1 MQSVGQAWLVL
12 ELNCFA
18 VLALLVWGGHV
29 RYGTGTWPW
38 RIGRTFRRLPP
49 SPATANTHPDPDLPH
64 GTGVILQRRRAGEA
78 SGSVSSGRATSSRPG
93 RLGPGLEAQPA
104 RLARMACT
112 AREFWTVAMTQS
124 RRGQAGTSTANT
136 RRMGAAHVQES
147 GGEEVQIRLGY
158 ELIYECQQFT
168 PMILTLN
175 VHYTRA
181 SDLVR
186 PDYLV
191 TDPPVPVKMYR
202 DGFGNWCSRIVA
214 PPGRFRLTTD
224 ALINDHGEPE
234 FVPRHT
240 EQHAVESLPEDTLV
254 YLLGSRYCDTD
265 HLSTIAWDLFGKT
278 GLGWQRV
285 QAVCDFVHQR
295 ITFGYQYARP
305 TKTAWEAFN
314 ERQGVCR
321 DFAHLAI
328 ALCRCLNIPARYCTG
343 YLGDIGVPPVD
354 APMDFA
360 GWFEAYIGGNWYTFD
375 PRNNQPRIGRV
386 LIARGRDAADVAI
399 STTFGPAVLS
409 SFRVWT
415 DEVLPV

>member
-1 MQSVGQAWLVL
+1 M
-12 ELNCFA
+12 
-18 VLALLVWGGHV
+18 
-29 RYGTGTWPW
+29 
-38 RIGRTFRRLPP
+38 
-49 SPATANTHPDPDLPH
+49 
-64 GTGVILQRRRAGEA
+64 
-78 SGSVSSGRATSSRPG
+78 
-93 RLGPGLEAQPA
+93 
-104 RLARMACT
+104 
-112 AREFWTVAMTQS
+112 
-124 RRGQAGTSTANT
+124 
-136 RRMGAAHVQES
+136 
-147 GGEEVQIRLGY
+147 QIRLGY

-224 ALINDHGEPE
+224 ALINDRGEPE
-234 FVPRHT
+234 SVPRHA

-254 YLLGSRYCDTD
+254 YLLGSRYCETD

-285 QAVCDFVHQR
+285 QAVCDFVHER
-295 ITFGYQYARP
+295 ITFGYAVCAAHQDRVGGLQRATRRVPGLRAPGHHVVSLPQYPGAVLHRVS
-305 TKTAWEAFN
+305 
-314 ERQGVCR
+314 G
-321 DFAHLAI
+321 
-328 ALCRCLNIPARYCTG
+328 G
-343 YLGDIGVPPVD
+343 YRRASVD

-399 STTFGPAVLS
+399 STTFGPNVLS

-415 DEVLPV
+415 DEVLP

>member
-1 MQSVGQAWLVL
+1 M
-12 ELNCFA
+12 
-18 VLALLVWGGHV
+18 
-29 RYGTGTWPW
+29 
-38 RIGRTFRRLPP
+38 
-49 SPATANTHPDPDLPH
+49 
-64 GTGVILQRRRAGEA
+64 
-78 SGSVSSGRATSSRPG
+78 
-93 RLGPGLEAQPA
+93 
-104 RLARMACT
+104 
-112 AREFWTVAMTQS
+112 
-124 RRGQAGTSTANT
+124 
-136 RRMGAAHVQES
+136 
-147 GGEEVQIRLGY
+147 QIRLGY

-191 TDPPVPVKMYR
+191 TDPAVPVKMYR

-224 ALINDHGEPE
+224 ALINDSGEPE
-234 FVPRHT
+234 SVPHHAG
-240 EQHAVESLPEDTLV
+240 QHAVESLPEDTLV

-285 QAVCDFVHQR
+285 QAVCDFVHER
-295 ITFGYQYARP
+295 ITFGYEYARP

-328 ALCRCLNIPARYCTG
+328 TLCRCLNIPARYCTG

-399 STTFGPAVLS
+399 STTFGPNILS

-415 DEVLPV
+415 DEVVPT

>member
-1 MQSVGQAWLVL
+1 M
-12 ELNCFA
+12 
-18 VLALLVWGGHV
+18 
-29 RYGTGTWPW
+29 
-38 RIGRTFRRLPP
+38 
-49 SPATANTHPDPDLPH
+49 
-64 GTGVILQRRRAGEA
+64 
-78 SGSVSSGRATSSRPG
+78 
-93 RLGPGLEAQPA
+93 
-104 RLARMACT
+104 
-112 AREFWTVAMTQS
+112 
-124 RRGQAGTSTANT
+124 
-136 RRMGAAHVQES
+136 
-147 GGEEVQIRLGY
+147 QIRLGY
-158 ELIYECQQFT
+158 ELIFECQQFT

-224 ALINDHGEPE
+224 ALINDSGEPE
-234 FVPRHT
+234 SVPRHA
-240 EQHAVESLPEDTLV
+240 EQHAVDSLPEETLV

-265 HLSTIAWDLFGKT
+265 ICPRWRGICSARRGPAGSGSRPSAIS
-278 GLGWQRV
+278 
-285 QAVCDFVHQR
+285 CIER

-321 DFAHLAI
+321 DYAHLAI

-399 STTFGPAVLS
+399 STTFGPKVLS

-415 DEVLPV
+415 DEVLAT